1 MTKKSLFLI
10 FILYN
15 FIPASNYLSG
25 QENLTPNVSESTPY
39 PSIAGMGFSLF
50 PGLFFHGSG
59 HYLTGEKKT
68 GKNIFWIGNISLLSL
83 LGSSVIYGAS
93 GAASILSPV
102 MIPLIFFSAS
112 TYLIS
117 WVADFSGTAGLSKIL
132 KEDNPYTYKTLKLS
146 YTQKNDHQTP
156 YKNFYGISGQL
167 SHGNHYL
174 TLNFEQE
181 FLNRYQKYNLIY
193 GYLIWKTPYTDL
205 YLVPDFSYER
215 SYEKFS
221 ISRGLGKF
229 YFILNLQ
236 WIGES
241 LKNIYIENILG
252 YGKYWYHFNTVNY
265 FNDFNQTS
273 LFISQGIRV
282 SIKNFINVG
291 TSIAR
296 TNSDLIGSSGFFILY
311 YRAYTELIYKKIVT
325 SLEYKAGKGSSF
337 SISTGIKI

>member
-10 FILYN
+10 LILYN
-15 FIPASNYLSG
+15 LFFVSNYLSG
-25 QENLTPNVSESTPY
+25 QENLTSNVSDSTPY
-39 PSIAGMGFSLF
+39 PSITGMGFSIL

-68 GKNIFWIGNISLLSL
+68 GKNLFWIGNISLLSL

-93 GAASILSPV
+93 GAASMFSPV

-112 TYLIS
+112 TYFIS
-117 WVADFSGTAGLSKIL
+117 WVADFLGTAGISHIL
-132 KEDNPYTYKTLKLS
+132 EEDNPYTYKTLKLS
-146 YTQKNDHQTP
+146 YAQKNDHQTP
-156 YKNFYGISGQL
+156 YKNFYGISGQW
-167 SHGNHYL
+167 SQGNHFL

-181 FLNRYQKYNLIY
+181 YLNKYQKYNLIY
-193 GYLIWKTPYTDL
+193 GYQIWNNKYTDL
-205 YLVPDFSYER
+205 YLIPDFSYER

-229 YFILNLQ
+229 NFIVNLQ

-241 LKNIYIENILG
+241 LKNLYIENIIG
-252 YGKYWYHFNTVNY
+252 YGKYWYHFNKVNY

-273 LFISQGIRV
+273 IFISQGLRV

-296 TNSDLIGSSGFFILY
+296 TNSDIISSSGFFILY
-311 YRAYTELIYKKIVT
+311 YRAYTELIYKKILI
-325 SLEYKAGKGSSF
+325 SLEYKAGKGSLF